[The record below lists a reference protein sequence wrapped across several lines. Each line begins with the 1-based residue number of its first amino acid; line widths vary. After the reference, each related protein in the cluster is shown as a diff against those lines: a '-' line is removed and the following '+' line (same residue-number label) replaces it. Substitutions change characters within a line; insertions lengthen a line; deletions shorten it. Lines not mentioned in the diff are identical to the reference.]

1 MSEFDLPLSVQ
12 ILFFLLLFLL
22 VGIYPAWKRT
32 AAKIKKILKRGEKGG
47 GDSLGEVETE
57 RSIGQPLS
65 SPLDDF
71 EIMVLRRLAQA
82 GDKGLT
88 RKQLDGALFL
98 GKKRVNTSL
107 QTLMQRGLVSLAISP
122 LLRFRFY
129 LTASG
134 RAYAIEQEFI
144 PRIREGKIPH

>member
-1 MSEFDLPLSVQ
+1 MSESDLPLSVQ
-12 ILFFLLLFLL
+12 FLLFMLLFVL

-32 AAKIKKILKRGEKGG
+32 AAKIRKLLNRGEKGE
-47 GDSLGEVETE
+47 DSTLVEVESNI
-57 RSIGQPLS
+57 SIGQPLS

-71 EIMVLRRLAQA
+71 EVMVFRRLAQH

-88 RKQLDGALFL
+88 LKQIDVALFL
-98 GKKRVNTSL
+98 GKKTVNKSL
-107 QTLMQRGLVSLAISP
+107 QTLMQRGLVYLAISP

-129 LTASG
+129 LSDSG

-144 PRIREGKIPH
+144 PRIREGKIPL